1 MSLTF
6 VLVLATILVP
16 YLVNLCEVCVY
27 VVPGVLWIPV
37 LLMLLYL
44 CLKEVGDLL
53 VVGVDGLVGTRQ
65 IFHDV
70 WEGIIQLEQGGT
82 VTHTDQTTGEQ
93 LCLFSCLYCM
103 CIIVKIKG

>member
-1 MSLTF
+1 
-6 VLVLATILVP
+6 
-16 YLVNLCEVCVY
+16 
-27 VVPGVLWIPV
+27 
-37 LLMLLYL
+37 MLLYL

-82 VTHTDQTTGEQ
+82 ELHIQ
-93 LCLFSCLYCM
+93 
-103 CIIVKIKG
+103 IKLQENSYVYFPVYTVCA

>member
-1 MSLTF
+1 MSLSF

-44 CLKEVGDLL
+44 CPQEVGNLL

-65 IFHDV
+65 VFHDA
-70 WEGIIQLEQGGT
+70 WEGIIQLGQRGT
-82 VTHTDQTTGEQ
+82 ELHIQ
-93 LCLFSCLYCM
+93 
-103 CIIVKIKG
+103 IKLQENSYVYFPVYTVCA